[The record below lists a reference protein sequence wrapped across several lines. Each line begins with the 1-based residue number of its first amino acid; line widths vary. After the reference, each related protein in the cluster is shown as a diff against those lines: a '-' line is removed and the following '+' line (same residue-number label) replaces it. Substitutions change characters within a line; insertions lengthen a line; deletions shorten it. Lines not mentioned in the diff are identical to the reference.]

1 MEPVRLAIDLARQAG
16 QYQRQ
21 HVDEVHQVTM
31 KGAVDPVTE
40 VDTAC
45 EAMIIAGIRQHFPQH
60 QILAEEGGG
69 TSRSGEWLW
78 IIDPLDGTVNYAHGY
93 PLYCVCIALVHH
105 GVPALGVV
113 YEPNRDELFV
123 AVRGEG
129 ATCNDR
135 PIQVSRRAPLI
146 DCVVATGFAYGRER
160 GELAVNIPIFNE
172 MLWRTRAVRRDGVAG
187 VDLAYVA
194 CGRYDGFWEYYLR
207 SWDITAGALL
217 VQEAGGRVTAGTG
230 GPLDLFG
237 NEILATNGL
246 IHDEMAVVIRDR
258 QPTGPV

>member
-1 MEPVRLAIDLARQAG
+1 MEPVQLAIDLARQAG

-31 KGAVDPVTE
+31 KGTVDPVTE

-45 EAMIIAGIRQHFPQH
+45 EAMIIAGIRQHFPH
-60 QILAEEGGG
+60 HHILAEEGGG
-69 TSRSGEWLW
+69 TSRQGEWLW

-105 GVPALGVV
+105 GEPQLGVI

-123 AVRGEG
+123 AARGAG

-135 PIQVSRRAPLI
+135 PIRVSQRSLLM

-160 GELAVNIPIFNE
+160 GELAVNIPIFNA

-207 SWDITAGALL
+207 PWDITAGALL
-217 VQEAGGRVTAGTG
+217 VQEAGGCVTAGTG
-230 GPLDLFG
+230 APLDLFG
-237 NEILATNGL
+237 NEILASNGVV
-246 IHDEMAVVIRDR
+246 HNEMRSVIID
-258 QPTGPV
+258 QWSQGSI